1 MVIGLIEP
9 ACGEKARAGKQLVAE
24 IIEMVTEE
32 VVVEIGGLVLPH
44 NYHVLSSYAN
54 SSYYVCPIPLYKP
67 VFFSIVFIIIITII
81 VTNNF
86 VLANVFDNKLVGS

>member
-1 MVIGLIEP
+1 MVIGLIKP

-67 VFFSIVFIIIITII
+67 VFS
-81 VTNNF
+81 
-86 VLANVFDNKLVGS
+86 VLFLLLLLL